1 MAGTIPFSNP
11 SGNNQTNPTNSLVP
25 GMSGSVAMP
34 IPGSPVQS
42 GTNPAQQNPFITASS
57 VTGANPA
64 SSGTVPAPGQTTSK
78 DGSTPNTA
86 AQNGFI
92 TNNSSYSNGQ
102 NDLQKQLTDIYGK
115 GTGGSLF
122 SLLNNMSGTNSTILQ
137 EFIQSLVPQEA
148 KASADVN
155 ASLGAEGVGANSSV
169 NAIAQSNLKSQ
180 EFAAISGESANLTQN
195 QEQLTA
201 QILEG
206 TSGASAKE
214 TASSGWQVFGD
225 VLNSVATDAGSIMK
239 AFGV

>member
-1 MAGTIPFSNP
+1 M
-11 SGNNQTNPTNSLVP
+11 
-25 GMSGSVAMP
+25 
-34 IPGSPVQS
+34 
-42 GTNPAQQNPFITASS
+42 
-57 VTGANPA
+57 TGATPA
-64 SSGTVPAPGQTTSK
+64 ASGTVPGTQQTNSTN
-78 DGSTPNTA
+78 GATPNTS

-92 TNNSSYSNGQ
+92 TNNSSYSSGQ
-102 NDLQKQLTDIYGK
+102 NDLQKQLVDIYGK

-122 SLLNNMSGTNSTILQ
+122 SLLNNMSGTNSAVLQ

-206 TSGASAKE
+206 TSGASSKE
-214 TASSGWQVFGD
+214 VASSGWQVFGD
-225 VLNSVATDAGSIMK
+225 VLNNAATDAGSILK
-239 AFGV
+239 GIGSIIK